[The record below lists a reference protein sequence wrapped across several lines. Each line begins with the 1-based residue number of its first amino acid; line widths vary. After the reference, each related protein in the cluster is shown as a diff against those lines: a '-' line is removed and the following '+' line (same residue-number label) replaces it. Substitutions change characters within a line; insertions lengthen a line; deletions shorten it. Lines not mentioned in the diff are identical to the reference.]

1 MVGKQAL
8 VNGLADVEGGL
19 ADALALAAGQAGV
32 GEDYKVRFYPKPKT
46 LLEMWFDNLE
56 ETSSEKAMR
65 EKLGTAYPLYREWQ
79 QLEKLKGNQ
88 ARLPF
93 SIKVM

>member
-1 MVGKQAL
+1 AL

-19 ADALALAAGQAGV
+19 ADALTLAAGQAGL
-32 GEDYKVRFYPKPKT
+32 GNDYKVKYYPKPKT
-46 LLEMWFDNLE
+46 FLELWLSNME
-56 ETSSEKAMR
+56 ETAAERAMR
-65 EKLGTAYPLYREWQ
+65 EKLGSAYPLYREWQ

-93 SIKVM
+93 RFRVM